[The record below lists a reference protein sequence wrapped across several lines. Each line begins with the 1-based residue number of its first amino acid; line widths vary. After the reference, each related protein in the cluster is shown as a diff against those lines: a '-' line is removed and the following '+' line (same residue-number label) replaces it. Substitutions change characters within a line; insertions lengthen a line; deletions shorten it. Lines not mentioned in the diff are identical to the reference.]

1 MKIATI
7 DVDVAAY
14 SLVSLRIQQ
23 TPGYNGHRSL
33 SRGFCHLTEWF
44 VVFDRSAVN
53 RLQFETARIQNHEVK
68 S

>member
-23 TPGYNGHRSL
+23 TPSYDGHRSL
-33 SRGFCHLTEWF
+33 SRGFCHLAEWY
-44 VVFDRSAVN
+44 VVFDRSSVN
-53 RLQFETARIQNHEVK
+53 RLQFETPKISNNEVK